1 MAAATNPGIHA
12 FLLPATERVTP
23 PHASSLAGPT
33 ACAPL
38 VSPPVPLDV
47 PHDSLDREGP
57 GRGPDGNM
65 PLCPGLVARDN
76 QGSKPAGLLTS
87 QDPSGSAPSP
97 PCATHSGPLPQ
108 DGNSVVPPP
117 HEPISEQNA
126 QILNTAS
133 NLGHSRVT
141 IDLDNAGQ
149 FPPLSGDGR
158 HTTKAP
164 PSSSTT
170 GASSSHTGTS
180 SARPS
185 YASTLAGAT
194 GRTKS
199 SKFKNV
205 LTRPSNAMVEKLLA
219 LAQDETCDDDSLL
232 RAIAEATPYKQK

>member
-1 MAAATNPGIHA
+1 MNTTTTADPRMAAATNPGIHA
-12 FLLPATERVTP
+12 FLLPATERVSP
-23 PHASSLAGPT
+23 PHTSGLAGPT
-33 ACAPL
+33 ACASL
-38 VSPPVPLDV
+38 VSPPVLLDV
-47 PHDSLDREGP
+47 SHDSLDREGP

-108 DGNSVVPPP
+108 DGKSVVPPP

-149 FPPLSGDGR
+149 FPPLS
-158 HTTKAP
+158 
-164 PSSSTT
+164 
-170 GASSSHTGTS
+170 
-180 SARPS
+180 
-185 YASTLAGAT
+185 

-232 RAIAEATPYKQK
+232 RAIAEATPYKQKVGKATFWVETAPWG